1 MISHFKKCLLLIIG
15 LACVMYGQEKTD
27 ADYIKLDLAGIAPF
41 ARLRSPE
48 TYSLPDLKAAF
59 AQIPAYASWEKEE
72 NLGFGAKRLIL
83 NKGLGAT
90 TIYIDLLLYRNS
102 IAHYE
107 VGLLEGGGR
116 DKAKNIDTWTRNGGA
131 PLTERPDRL
140 VKDGDVAGVW
150 ATYKATISRRLERF
164 KDLTVPKALSPSYQ
178 LLTNPLENSS
188 ISTVPCDDGQPAIEM
203 LETANRYD
211 LIENVLRGYNPGGRI
226 YAAISLL
233 RRQRAGH
240 HLTHRT
246 LRTIGV
252 VVELDADASTC
263 HGDIGTT
270 GLRARDIVDD
280 FLSDKEWRI
289 GKGHP

>member
-1 MISHFKKCLLLIIG
+1 
-15 LACVMYGQEKTD
+15 MYGQEKTD

-48 TYSLPDLKAAF
+48 TYSLPDLKAGF

-83 NKGLGAT
+83 NKGLGTT

-107 VGLLEGGGR
+107 VGLLEGGGW
-116 DKAKNIDTWTRNGGA
+116 DKAKNIETWTKNGGA

-140 VKDGDVAGVW
+140 VRDGDVAGVW
-150 ATYKATISRRLERF
+150 GTYKATISRRLGRF
-164 KDLTVPKALSPSYQ
+164 KDLEIPKALSPSYQ
-178 LLTNPLENSS
+178 LLMSPLENSS
-188 ISTVPCDDGQPAIEM
+188 ISTVPCDDGQPAIKT
-203 LETANRYD
+203 LEGANRYD
-211 LIENVLRGYNPGGRI
+211 LIGNVLRGYNPGGRI

-233 RRQRAGH
+233 RRQKAGH
-240 HLTHRT
+240 RLPSSIR
-246 LRTIGV
+246 RTISVIVG
-252 VVELDADASTC
+252 LDADASTC
-263 HGDIGTT
+263 HGDTGVT

-280 FLSDKEWRI
+280 FVSDKDW
-289 GKGHP
+289 